1 MRNFFGLYFLA
12 LVGMLAFS
20 ISGFAEQPG
29 VQGSHELKVS
39 RPTANPVLEGTV
51 IIKSVDLKEDSPFL
65 RVKTTDGSSKDYL
78 IKTCDETCQKSINGC
93 KGGEQCSIRG
103 RVDESAPS
111 IMAEFV
117 RVGATAITGAETKTT
132 KTGHVF
138 TRDTSNPELGEAWR
152 DPSGM
157 IWGDIVK
164 KADGTPYFMNH
175 KNATAYCKSIGAE
188 LPSGWESSQ
197 NKSNGGQNS
206 DFVRL
211 REYMGATSRSNEG
224 YAPQVLPNL
233 THVQDGET
241 RNRYFW
247 SSSVHPDYSNY
258 AYVFNGRYGYI
269 GTGNRD
275 YVGFGLSVRCVARR

>member
-1 MRNFFGLYFLA
+1 MRNFFGLYSLT

-20 ISGFAEQPG
+20 ISSFAEQP
-29 VQGSHELKVS
+29 VVPGSHELKVS
-39 RPTANPVLEGTV
+39 RPTANPILEGTV
-51 IIKSVDLKEDSPFL
+51 VIKAVDLKEDSPFL

-78 IKTCDETCQKSINGC
+78 IKTCDETCQKSINAC

-103 RVDESAPS
+103 RIDESAPS

-138 TRDTSNPELGEAWR
+138 TRDTSNPKLGEAWR

-164 KADGTPYFMNH
+164 KADGTPHFMNH
-175 KNATAYCKSIGAE
+175 KDATAYCKSIGAE
-188 LPSGWESSQ
+188 LPSGWQSSQ

-211 REYMGATSRSNEG
+211 REYMGATSGSYDG
-224 YAPQVLPNL
+224 YTPRVVPNL
-233 THVQDGET
+233 THVQGGET
-241 RNRYFW
+241 GSRYFW
-247 SSSVHPDYSNY
+247 SSSVLPDDSNY
-258 AYVFNGRYGYI
+258 AYVFDGRYGAFDD
-269 GTGNRD
+269 GNRVYD
-275 YVGFGLSVRCVARR
+275 AGYSVRCVARR